1 MKRAS
6 MGTSRNFLRENRMMV
21 SQASPNYQMP
31 TAASKARCCGPVR
44 FLLATTQRGLSGGTG
59 AKVVPSQRKLSEK
72 QIQTEDISDERF
84 LSAALLKCSDKT
96 QHHLQ
101 SRSEGDDPADG
112 RGGEFLDER
121 QRLRR
126 TTSNFELGRM
136 PEQRDGYQPGQYTL
150 HRPLANAFG
159 ILPGG
164 LNYLDNCFPTN
175 RKQDVEASLSSHS
188 IKTSSP
194 RVRQMEIPE
203 VVDVNPEDVLSVHS
217 QESCAELP
225 VLDEQR
231 QEAEIQSPENSQAES
246 HEESQPILLSSEQ
259 RMLLME
265 SARKRQNQLIAEYN
279 RLPLSM
285 GTLRVRNLKR
295 QLEQQLDVVDY
306 DLSRLSLANV
316 YLKQE
321 SQFGTIAYQ
330 KLSTKIK
337 A

>member
-21 SQASPNYQMP
+21 SQASPSYQMP
-31 TAASKARCCGPVR
+31 TAASMARCCGPVR
-44 FLLATTQRGLSGGTG
+44 FLLAATQRGLSGGTA

-84 LSAALLKCSDKT
+84 LNAALLKCSDKT
-96 QHHLQ
+96 QPHLQ
-101 SRSEGDDPADG
+101 SRSEGDDPAEG
-112 RGGEFLDER
+112 GGEQFRDDRL
-121 QRLRR
+121 RLRR
-126 TTSNFELGRM
+126 TASNFELGKM
-136 PEQRDGYQPGQYTL
+136 PEQRDGYQPGQYIM

-164 LNYLDNCFPTN
+164 LNYLDNCFSSN
-175 RKQDVEASLSSHS
+175 RKQDDEASLRSHS
-188 IKTSSP
+188 VKTSSP
-194 RVRQMEIPE
+194 RVRQMDIPE

-217 QESCAELP
+217 QESCADLS
-225 VLDEQR
+225 VLDVQR
-231 QEAEIQSPENSQAES
+231 KEAEVQPQENSQTES
-246 HEESQPILLSSEQ
+246 GEESQPILLTSEQ
-259 RMLLME
+259 RMLLMDA
-265 SARKRQNQLIAEYN
+265 ARKRQNQLIAEYN

-295 QLEQQLDVVDY
+295 QLEQQLDVLDY

-321 SQFGTIAYQ
+321 SQFGTVAYQ
-330 KLSTKIK
+330 KLSTKIN

>member
-31 TAASKARCCGPVR
+31 TASSMARCCGPVR
-44 FLLATTQRGLSGGTG
+44 LLLAATQRGLNGGTG

-84 LSAALLKCSDKT
+84 LSAALLKCSEKT
-96 QHHLQ
+96 HTNLQ
-101 SRSEGDDPADG
+101 SRSEGDDPVEG
-112 RGGEFLDER
+112 RGGQFLDER
-121 QRLRR
+121 LHLRR
-126 TTSNFELGRM
+126 TASNFELGKM
-136 PEQRDGYQPGQYTL
+136 PEQRDGYQPGQYTM
-150 HRPLANAFG
+150 HRPLANTFG

-164 LNYLDNCFPTN
+164 LNYLDNCFSSS
-175 RKQDVEASLSSHS
+175 RKQDDEASICSQSL
-188 IKTSSP
+188 KASSP
-194 RVRQMEIPE
+194 RVRQMDIPE
-203 VVDVNPEDVLSVHS
+203 MVDVNPDDILSLHS

-225 VLDEQR
+225 VVEVQR
-231 QEAEIQSPENSQAES
+231 NEAEVQPAENSQTED
-246 HEESQPILLSSEQ
+246 SQPILLNSEQ
-259 RMLLME
+259 RMMLMD
-265 SARKRQNQLIAEYN
+265 AVRKRQNQLIAEYN
-279 RLPLSM
+279 RLPLSV

-295 QLEQQLDVVDY
+295 QLEQQLDVLDY

-330 KLSTKIK
+330 KLPTNIN